1 VSGDTRATRP
11 PYNAG
16 PNRQSRRGPL
26 PAAEFDNGRAADGGG
41 AAGGSFSAIPVSG
54 QAVLMG
60 AQAAC
65 LLIFVPDTVELAV
78 SGPRSCCSLL
88 ERQRAAAGSLPRSS
102 GVGGRSSTCP
112 VAISITSLAA
122 WLKSRGRFR
131 WVGMERSLLV
141 PGCLC
146 KWLSPERISKE
157 GLRWRAAIR
166 EPRSWK
172 GEGALSFLN
181 MTLAPS
187 NS

>member
-1 VSGDTRATRP
+1 METPARPVPHTMLGLIGNRAEVRYLPQSLITDVPRMV
-11 PYNAG
+11 AG
-16 PNRQSRRGPL
+16 LRVGQ
-26 PAAEFDNGRAADGGG
+26 
-41 AAGGSFSAIPVSG
+41 SFSAIPVSG

-102 GVGGRSSTCP
+102 GVGGRTCP

-166 EPRSWK
+166 EPQVL
-172 GEGALSFLN
+172 EGRRGSLFFEYDAG
-181 MTLAPS
+181 TL
-187 NS
+187 

>member
-1 VSGDTRATRP
+1 MLGLIGNRAEVRYLPQSLITDVPRMV
-11 PYNAG
+11 AG
-16 PNRQSRRGPL
+16 LRVGQ
-26 PAAEFDNGRAADGGG
+26 
-41 AAGGSFSAIPVSG
+41 SFSAIPVSG

-131 WVGMERSLLV
+131 WGRHGTVFACSG
-141 PGCLC
+141 
-146 KWLSPERISKE
+146 LSMQV
-157 GLRWRAAIR
+157 
-166 EPRSWK
+166 
-172 GEGALSFLN
+172 ALSRKN
-181 MTLAPS
+181 IQGGLALESRHKGAPGLGRAKGLS
-187 NS
+187 LF

>member
-1 VSGDTRATRP
+1 MLGLIGNRAEVRYLPQSLITDVPRMV
-11 PYNAG
+11 AG
-16 PNRQSRRGPL
+16 LRVGQ
-26 PAAEFDNGRAADGGG
+26 
-41 AAGGSFSAIPVSG
+41 SFSAIPVSG

-122 WLKSRGRFR
+122 
-131 WVGMERSLLV
+131 
-141 PGCLC
+141 
-146 KWLSPERISKE
+146 
-157 GLRWRAAIR
+157 
-166 EPRSWK
+166 
-172 GEGALSFLN
+172 
-181 MTLAPS
+181 
-187 NS
+187 